1 MTFQGDRGNE
11 LEGFPLV
18 YRLASLEAQ
27 HDSTWLLKF
36 PVSNAGAMTSITLE
50 GLHQPRNFTQK
61 TSSRFCLL
69 PCWIE
74 EVTPT
79 LSQSVARGLGLSNR
93 SGLILL
99 LGVVMFP

>member
-11 LEGFPLV
+11 LEGFLLV

-36 PVSNAGAMTSITLE
+36 LVSNAGAMTSITLE

-69 PCWIE
+69 PRWTE

-79 LSQSVARGLGLSNR
+79 SKPVSCKRLGLSNR

-99 LGVVMFP
+99 LAVVMFP

>member
-18 YRLASLEAQ
+18 YRLASLEAH
-27 HDSTWLLKF
+27 HDSAWLLKF
-36 PVSNAGAMTSITLE
+36 LVSNAGVVTSITLE

-79 LSQSVARGLGLSNR
+79 PKPVSCKRIG
-93 SGLILL
+93 IIK
-99 LGVVMFP
+99 